1 MFTNTLHLVVV
12 IVMAQL
18 RVLCVI
24 TLLVCLNSIW
34 GLKVIKEIKQSC
46 SVITDEGTVDLSS
59 VAATDGRSVP

>member
-1 MFTNTLHLVVV
+1 MFTNTLHLVV
-12 IVMAQL
+12 VMAQL

-24 TLLVCLNSIW
+24 TLLVCLNSIC

-46 SVITDEGTVDLSS
+46 SVVTDEGTVDLSS